1 MIKSIVLAGGCFWG
15 VEKFFSLIDGVTHTE
30 VGYVNGNKDNAT
42 YEEVCKHNT
51 GHAEAIKVDYDTTKV
66 NLLELLDFYY
76 KVIDPTSLNK
86 QGNDTGV
93 QYRTGIYSN
102 DSEDRAVAQDSLALL
117 QKSYKDPIVV
127 EVTTLDNYS
136 KAEDLHQDYL
146 NKNPEGYCH
155 LNQEHFKLASKK
167 SN

>member
-1 MIKSIVLAGGCFWG
+1 MIKSITLAGGCFWG
-15 VEKFFSLIDGVTHTE
+15 VEKFFSLIDGVTYTE
-30 VGYVNGNKDNAT
+30 TGYVNGNKSDVT

-51 GHAEAIKVDYDTTKV
+51 GHAEAIKVDYDTSKV
-66 NLLELLDFYY
+66 TLLELLDFYY
-76 KVIDPTSLNK
+76 KVIDPTTLNK

-102 DSEDRAVAQDSLALL
+102 DSEDRTVAQDSLALL

-127 EVTTLDNYS
+127 EVTTLDNYT

-146 NKNPEGYCH
+146 NKNPNGYCH
-155 LNQEHFKLASKK
+155 LTQEHFNLASKK
-167 SN
+167 

>member
-1 MIKSIVLAGGCFWG
+1 MIKSITLAGGCFWG
-15 VEKFFSLIDGVTHTE
+15 VEKFFSLIDGVTYTE
-30 VGYVNGNKDNAT
+30 TGYVNGNKSDTT

-51 GHAEAIKVDYDTTKV
+51 GHAEAIKVDYDSTKV
-66 NLLELLDFYY
+66 TLLELLNFYY
-76 KVIDPTSLNK
+76 KVIDPTTLNK

-102 DSEDRAVAQDSLALL
+102 DTEDRSVAKESLAQL
-117 QKSYKDPIVV
+117 QKSYKDPIIV
-127 EVTTLDNYS
+127 EVTTLDNYT

-155 LNQEHFKLASKK
+155 LTQEHFNLASKK
-167 SN
+167 